1 MLPICYKYA
10 LYCTNQYTFLSSQAN
25 LAQPQMMI
33 VSDVNDVFVPLLDGF
48 LVDAK
53 ESKMV
58 IERSVGIIMNAF
70 LI

>member
-1 MLPICYKYA
+1 
-10 LYCTNQYTFLSSQAN
+10 
-25 LAQPQMMI
+25 MMI

-58 IERSVGIIMNAF
+58 IERSVEIVNALNENSGANSF
-70 LI
+70 IKFFSSYQYIGNSSVISVL